1 MKISKKIILYLLLFN
16 VIVSCF
22 ANDYKKDLWQKY
34 INASPK
40 ENIIPANIDLKDWI
54 KEIRKR
60 TFITL
65 FFTGTNDFYYT
76 LGVGENSVSG
86 SCPSISKNKIEDSF
100 LDYTTPFVKDKT
112 VPIKLEQSLDL
123 DLNSGLPNS
132 ICFRSQFTYAKNLL
146 EIKTFYTENEG
157 KEDEAYVYISTSNK
171 EYKR

>member
-1 MKISKKIILYLLLFN
+1 M
-16 VIVSCF
+16 
-22 ANDYKKDLWQKY
+22 
-34 INASPK
+34 
-40 ENIIPANIDLKDWI
+40 
-54 KEIRKR
+54 
-60 TFITL
+60 
-65 FFTGTNDFYYT
+65 
-76 LGVGENSVSG
+76 SG

-112 VPIKLEQSLDL
+112 VPIKLDQLLEL